1 MPIVNYILNFILC
14 IQDRILKTK
23 SLQNYA
29 LIILSCSEK
38 HESCKALAIPQHL
51 VYILL
56 KLFEKE

>member
-1 MPIVNYILNFILC
+1 MPILNFILC

-29 LIILSCSEK
+29 LIISSYSEK
-38 HESCKALAIPQHL
+38 HETCKALAIPQHL